1 MDITKEIIQVFFIA
15 MGVGFLVGLTV
26 FVATS
31 TYIKLSNIFSKK
43 ITVTIKKGDDSSE
56 KLTLSKAEMKGFKI
70 AMKKLAD
77 TEVESE

>member
-1 MDITKEIIQVFFIA
+1 MDIAKEIIQVFFIA

-43 ITVTIKKGDDSSE
+43 ITVTLKKGDDVSE
-56 KLTLSKAEMKGFKI
+56 KLTLSKSEMKGFKI

-77 TEVESE
+77 TEVLG